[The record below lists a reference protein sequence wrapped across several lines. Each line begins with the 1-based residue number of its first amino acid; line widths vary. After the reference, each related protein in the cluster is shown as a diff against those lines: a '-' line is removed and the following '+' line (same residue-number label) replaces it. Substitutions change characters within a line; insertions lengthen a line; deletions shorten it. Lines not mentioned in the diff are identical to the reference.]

1 MDREQQRTEPKR
13 PSTEGDR
20 PPVIDRHEPP
30 AEPRRTGPLGS
41 IEGADR
47 AALGL
52 DAQPQEASAAAQ
64 VDPSESHVPGPAW
77 GTRPATDE
85 KPWQTSLAT
94 ESDDSGIGAEPD
106 PEGEI

>member
-1 MDREQQRTEPKR
+1 MTDTDP
-13 PSTEGDR
+13 

-41 IEGADR
+41 IEGADQ

-52 DAQPQEASAAAQ
+52 SGEAESAPPGAAVDA
-64 VDPSESHVPGPAW
+64 SETDLPGTDF
-77 GTRPATDE
+77 GDFPATDA
-85 KPWQTSLAT
+85 KPWQTTLASK
-94 ESDDSGIGAEPD
+94 SDHADMGSEPD